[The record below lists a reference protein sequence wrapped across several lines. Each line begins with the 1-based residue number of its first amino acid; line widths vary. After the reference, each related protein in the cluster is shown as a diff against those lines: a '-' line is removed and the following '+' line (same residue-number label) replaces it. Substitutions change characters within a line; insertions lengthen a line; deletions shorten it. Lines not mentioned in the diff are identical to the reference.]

1 MGGTGYQPVP
11 SGQTQRRHGEDT
23 PALPPMLSDIPR
35 YRQAACQVG
44 HRMMMPSA
52 LTTSLPA
59 PAKLPWESPL
69 CQPLDAAEGTMAK
82 PIVNPTEASASAG
95 PHS

>member
-1 MGGTGYQPVP
+1 
-11 SGQTQRRHGEDT
+11 
-23 PALPPMLSDIPR
+23 
-35 YRQAACQVG
+35 
-44 HRMMMPSA
+44 MMMPSA